1 MFGDNANKL
10 VVEARRA
17 VQLKE
22 LPLHQHSLVKEIVDE
37 IALLNKDVE
46 YLNDEQAVDPADNR
60 VHQCQLFVTH
70 LCLRR
75 NKRCLLAYQKLRADK
90 IAEFLWLNVD
100 PIETGANAPNGGA
113 GAAGGLGRAGFAPGG
128 LGATAGGSGG
138 MRLALANLSNPE
150 HEYYKQYQDL
160 VLDFKSEFSDIDLC
174 GDLVPPTDIL
184 IDVRVLKNGG
194 EVQTEYGVFNL
205 IKDSQF
211 YVRKLDVDR
220 LIQQG
225 YLEEI

>member
-1 MFGDNANKL
+1 
-10 VVEARRA
+10 
-17 VQLKE
+17 
-22 LPLHQHSLVKEIVDE
+22 
-37 IALLNKDVE
+37 
-46 YLNDEQAVDPADNR
+46 
-60 VHQCQLFVTH
+60 
-70 LCLRR
+70 
-75 NKRCLLAYQKLRADK
+75 
-90 IAEFLWLNVD
+90 
-100 PIETGANAPNGGA
+100 
-113 GAAGGLGRAGFAPGG
+113 
-128 LGATAGGSGG
+128 

-160 VLDFKSEFSDIDLC
+160 VLDFKSEFSDIDLS
-174 GDLVPPTDIL
+174 GDLAPPTDIF

>member
-1 MFGDNANKL
+1 MFGDQGNKL
-10 VVEARRA
+10 ILEARRA
-17 VQLKE
+17 NHLSE
-22 LPLHQHSLVKEIVDE
+22 LPLHQHSLVKDIVEEIGH
-37 IALLNKDVE
+37 LNKDVE
-46 YLNDEQAVDPADNR
+46 YLNEQQSVEEIAPEDAR
-60 VHQCQLFVTH
+60 IHQCQLFVTH

-75 NKRCLLAYQKLRADK
+75 NKRCLLAYQKMRADK

-100 PIETGANAPNGGA
+100 PVTSQEELGLSSRDEGNAPLNHT
-113 GAAGGLGRAGFAPGG
+113 LMKK
-128 LGATAGGSGG
+128 LI
-138 MRLALANLSNPE
+138 LLNLSHPE
-150 HEYYKQYQDL
+150 QEYYKQYQDL
-160 VLDFKSEFSDIDLC
+160 VLDFKSGFADIDLS
-174 GDLVPPTDIL
+174 GDLEPPTDIF